1 MIRHGNENC
10 VIAFRGGGDR
20 MDLEFVEF
28 CGIGERK
35 LFDASNK
42 SVRREENFPRN
53 GVFINSFNLLE

>member
-28 CGIGERK
+28 CGIERESCSMLRTK
-35 LFDASNK
+35 VFVEKKTFLETGYLFY
-42 SVRREENFPRN
+42 
-53 GVFINSFNLLE
+53 